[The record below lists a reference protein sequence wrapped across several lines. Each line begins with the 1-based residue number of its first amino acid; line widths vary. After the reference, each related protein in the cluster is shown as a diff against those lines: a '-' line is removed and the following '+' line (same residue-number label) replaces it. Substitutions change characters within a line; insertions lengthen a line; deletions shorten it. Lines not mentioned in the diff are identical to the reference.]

1 MARLVGNL
9 QNKKFNSCLRF
20 WMCGKRRGV
29 LLLNATFVRCGH
41 GSGMF
46 HLFSQ
51 WRILEKQSNIALLD
65 AVIGCHIRRISRG
78 E

>member
-1 MARLVGNL
+1 MTACGAAYMPAQYEHSLAVGV
-9 QNKKFNSCLRF
+9 
-20 WMCGKRRGV
+20 G
-29 LLLNATFVRCGH
+29 GH
-41 GSGMF
+41 GSGVF

>member
-1 MARLVGNL
+1 MPAQYEHSLAVGV
-9 QNKKFNSCLRF
+9 
-20 WMCGKRRGV
+20 G
-29 LLLNATFVRCGH
+29 GH
-41 GSGMF
+41 GSGVF

-51 WRILEKQSNIALLD
+51 WRILEKQSNIALPD